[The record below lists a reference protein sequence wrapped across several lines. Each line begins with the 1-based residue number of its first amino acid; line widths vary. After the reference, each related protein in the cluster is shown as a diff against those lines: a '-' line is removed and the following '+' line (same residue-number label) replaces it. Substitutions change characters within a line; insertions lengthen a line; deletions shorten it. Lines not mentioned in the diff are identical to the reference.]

1 LDRIVAVPSHNVE
14 GEVVRA
20 DLTAEAGARLV
31 FQRVDRPEERRIYQ
45 ADNTGRFQATLAG
58 GMWEVYTRDQAG
70 LLVAHP
76 RIQVDDQQTRLVRL
90 TRR

>member
-1 LDRIVAVPSHNVE
+1 VPSYNVE

-31 FQRVDRPEERRIYQ
+31 FQRADRPEERKTFS
-45 ADNTGRFQATLAG
+45 ADNTGRFQATLAVG
-58 GMWEVYTRDQAG
+58 VWEVYTRDRAG
-70 LLVAHP
+70 FLVAHP
-76 RIQVDDQQTRLVRL
+76 RIQVDDSQTRQVRL